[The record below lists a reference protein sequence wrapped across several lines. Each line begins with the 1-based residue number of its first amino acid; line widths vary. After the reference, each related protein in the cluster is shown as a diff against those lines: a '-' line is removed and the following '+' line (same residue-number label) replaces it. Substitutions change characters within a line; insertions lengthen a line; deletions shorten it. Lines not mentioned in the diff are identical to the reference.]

1 MAHSLPELPAEGD
14 MMTSKLVVL
23 KPFASF
29 KRGDMITDAAEIATV
44 LASEH
49 ALSVVRV
56 TETAGS

>member
-1 MAHSLPELPAEGD
+1 
-14 MMTSKLVVL
+14 MTSKLVVL
-23 KPFASF
+23 KSFSSF
-29 KRGDMITDAAEIATV
+29 KRGDTITDPAETATV